1 MSPQIWWYVARAAG
15 VIAWLLLTASVLW
28 GILLSAKVVDRLRPA
43 WILDLHRWLA
53 GLTVGFVV
61 VHLGALVADTYI
73 HFDLVD
79 LAIPFVADW
88 KPIPV
93 ALGVLATW
101 LLVIVELTSL
111 AMKRLPRRTW
121 HRIHLAS
128 YLTFFLASLH
138 GTLAGSDATNPLYQV
153 TSILAVVAVV
163 FATLFRIITRRRRPT
178 PGPASWPDSRDEP
191 RPVSPP
197 PAPRPLEPTGC

>member
-28 GILLSAKVVDRLRPA
+28 GILLPAKVVDRLRPA

-138 GTLAGSDATNPLYQV
+138 GTLAGTDAANPLYQV
-153 TSILAVVAVV
+153 TSILAVVA
-163 FATLFRIITRRRRPT
+163 
-178 PGPASWPDSRDEP
+178 
-191 RPVSPP
+191 
-197 PAPRPLEPTGC
+197 